1 MGVEQQTILSNDSH
15 DLISW
20 QDTSNKGFSNHKF
33 KLENCLPKYKASNI
47 NYPLFQ
53 KLKDFTY
60 DIDIQEFTDWYSKL
74 DRATK
79 RKITSY
85 NSQELIHFLRKLY
98 SKEILGNNEV
108 KSKNF
113 CDKEQN
119 FEYEKPREEVH
130 DIYSKDNYE
139 EGKVSDENDIETT
152 KETENTEEQNLDK
165 DKFNEKDI
173 LKYIKICSLED
184 VADTLILNIELID
197 LKEYVKYFSKGD
209 SKIKPINI
217 ELKDNEWY
225 YTLPNWDNI
234 QSFLQ
239 IIICTLILLH
249 YEYYLLTNKLYEMP
263 YFNKLKDFFQENDSK
278 LNELIGNKVDTT
290 NEIFSKHNL
299 IFLAEECSY
308 NYIEKYSDEE
318 FKSDKNKFY
327 QFNIKILEELKNNLS
342 EFKTNEEKL
351 KFLFEK
357 VSFYNLK
364 DLKDAKHFFYFEFRK
379 FLLKYNDQNQKLN
392 VFYRNV
398 IYNTEKLK
406 PIKDKYLEKTK
417 TLLKDILNNNEE
429 IIEFGSYF
437 TGLATEFSDIDI
449 LIFYEDC
456 IPEFRYGELL
466 QNDLEIIKD
475 KKNIKNLKIKLIY
488 SKKHNSI
495 PVIKIEYDV
504 SEEIN
509 LNEINFSLKYLDG
522 YEDDL
527 KKIKID
533 ITFTNEEKRVKNT
546 KNVRRIIKQ
555 SLNKYIQLKPV
566 ILYSKIYFKRQG
578 MDSTY
583 EGGINCI
590 SLFCLPRNIL
600 VMYEQN
606 DFPINSFSN
615 LIILLDTSKKFGH
628 YNYLYGIDKDGYDYK
643 LKGLE
648 KQIDKEQKDRRFVIK
663 NPADYSKNI
672 ASGCFETSKII
683 DKFNLLYTH
692 INKGKDIFLPLQ
704 EII

>member
-1 MGVEQQTILSNDSH
+1 MGVDYQTILEKNYHNLKSQEN
-15 DLISW
+15 
-20 QDTSNKGFSNHKF
+20 TSNKGFSNHEF
-33 KLENCLPKYKASNI
+33 NPNNCLLKYKASNI

-53 KLKDFTY
+53 KLKYFTY

-74 DRATK
+74 DGATK

-85 NSQELIHFLRKLY
+85 NSQELINFIHNLY

-113 CDKEQN
+113 CDQEQN
-119 FEYEKPREEVH
+119 FEYGKPREEVY
-130 DIYSKDNYE
+130 DIYNKDNYE
-139 EGKVSDENDIETT
+139 EGKESDENDIETT

-278 LNELIGNKVDTT
+278 LNELIGNKVDAT

-308 NYIEKYSDEE
+308 NYIEKYSNEK
-318 FKSDKNKFY
+318 FKPDKNELY

-364 DLKDAKHFFYFEFRK
+364 DLKDAKHFIYFEFRK
-379 FLLKYNDQNQKLN
+379 FLLKL
-392 VFYRNV
+392 
-398 IYNTEKLK
+398 
-406 PIKDKYLEKTK
+406 
-417 TLLKDILNNNEE
+417 LNNNEE

-449 LIFYEDC
+449 LIVYHGKQKER
-456 IPEFRYGELL
+456 EYGK
-466 QNDLEIIKD
+466 NLEEYLNNIKD
-475 KKNIKNLKIKLIY
+475 KENIKNLEIFPILTAT
-488 SKKHNSI
+488 I
-495 PVIKIEYDV
+495 PIIKIEYDV
-504 SEEIN
+504 SKEIN
-509 LNEINFSLKYLDG
+509 LKEINFSLKYLDG
-522 YEDDL
+522 YEDEL
-527 KKIKID
+527 TKIKMD
-533 ITFTNEEKRVKNT
+533 ITFTKVKKRVKNT
-546 KNVRRIIKQ
+546 KNVGRIIKE
-555 SLNKYIQLKPV
+555 SLIKYKQIKPV
-566 ILYSKIYFKRQG
+566 DLYSKIYFKRQG
-578 MDSTY
+578 MYSTY
-583 EGGINCI
+583 EGGINSI
-590 SLFCLPRNIL
+590 SLFGFPRNIL

-615 LIILLDTSKKFGH
+615 LEILFYVSEKFGH
-628 YNYLYGIDKDGYDYK
+628 YNFLYGIDKDGKDYD
-643 LKGLE
+643 LG
-648 KQIDKEQKDRRFVIK
+648 DKEKNENRIIIK
-663 NPADYSKNI
+663 SPADNSHNI
-672 ASGCFETSKII
+672 AKVCRQTDYIIEKFKIL
-683 DKFNLLYTH
+683 FNH
-692 INKGKDIFLPLQ
+692 INEKEDILLPLQ
-704 EII
+704 KLL

>member
-74 DRATK
+74 DGATK

-85 NSQELIHFLRKLY
+85 NSQELINFIHNLY

-130 DIYSKDNYE
+130 DIYNKDNYE

-152 KETENTEEQNLDK
+152 KETENTEEQNLNK
-165 DKFNEKDI
+165 DKFNEKDV
-173 LKYIKICSLED
+173 LKFIKICSLED
-184 VADTLILNIELID
+184 VKDTLIFNIESND

-225 YTLPNWDNI
+225 FTLPNWDNI

-239 IIICTLILLH
+239 IIACTLILLH
-249 YEYYLLTNKLYEMP
+249 YEYYLLTNELYEMQF
-263 YFNKLKDFFQENDSK
+263 FNKLKKFFQENDSK
-278 LNELIGNKVDTT
+278 LNELIGNKVDAT

-318 FKSDKNKFY
+318 FKPDKNKFY
-327 QFNIKILEELKNNLS
+327 DFNINFLEELKNNLS

-357 VSFYNLK
+357 ISFYSLK
-364 DLKDAKHFFYFEFRK
+364 DLKDAKHFIYFEFRK
-379 FLLKYNDQNQKLN
+379 FLLKFNDQNQKLN

-406 PIKDKYLEKTK
+406 PIKDKYLKKTK
-417 TLLKDILNNNEE
+417 NLLKDILNNNEQ

-437 TGLATEFSDIDI
+437 TGLATEFSDIDL

-456 IPEFRYGELL
+456 IPELRYGELL

-475 KKNIKNLKIKLIY
+475 KKNIKNLKINLIK

-504 SEEIN
+504 SEEKH

-533 ITFTNEEKRVKNT
+533 ITFTNEEKRVENT

-590 SLFCLPRNIL
+590 SLFALPRNIL

-606 DFPINSFSN
+606 DFPVNSFSN

-648 KQIDKEQKDRRFVIK
+648 KQIDKIQKDRRFVIK

-672 ASGCFETSKII
+672 ADGCFETSKIFN
-683 DKFNLLYTH
+683 KFNLLYTD

-704 EII
+704 EKI

>member
-1 MGVEQQTILSNDSH
+1 MQKTILSNDPH

-33 KLENCLPKYKASNI
+33 KLENCLPRYKASNI

-74 DRATK
+74 DGATK

-85 NSQELIHFLRKLY
+85 NSQELINLIRQLY

-108 KSKNF
+108 KIKNY
-113 CDKEQN
+113 CDKEQS
-119 FEYEKPREEVH
+119 FEYGKSREEVP
-130 DIYSKDNYE
+130 DIYNKDNYE

-165 DKFNEKDI
+165 DKFDEKDV
-173 LKYIKICSLED
+173 LKFIKICSLED
-184 VADTLILNIELID
+184 VTDTLIFNIESND

-225 YTLPNWDNI
+225 FTLPNWDNI

-249 YEYYLLTNKLYEMP
+249 YEYYLLTNKLYVMP

-308 NYIEKYSDEE
+308 NYIEKYSNEK
-318 FKSDKNKFY
+318 FKPDKNELY

-364 DLKDAKHFFYFEFRK
+364 DLKDEKHFIYFEFRK

-406 PIKDKYLEKTK
+406 PIKDKYLEYTK
-417 TLLKDILNNNEE
+417 DLLKDKLNKNEK

-449 LIFYEDC
+449 LIYYKDDQDER
-456 IPEFRYGELL
+456 EYGD
-466 QNDLEIIKD
+466 DLNEYLNNIKD
-475 KKNIKNLKIKLIY
+475 KENIKNLEIFPILTATIPIIKIK
-488 SKKHNSI
+488 
-495 PVIKIEYDV
+495 YDV
-504 SEEIN
+504 SKEIN
-509 LNEINFSLKYLDG
+509 LKEINFSLKYLDG

-533 ITFTNEEKRVKNT
+533 ITFTNEEERVKNT
-546 KNVRRIIKQ
+546 KNVGRIIKE
-555 SLNKYIQLKPV
+555 SLIKYKQIKPV
-566 ILYSKIYFKRQG
+566 DLYSKIYFKRQG
-578 MDSTY
+578 MYSTY
-583 EGGINCI
+583 EGGINSI
-590 SLFCLPRNIL
+590 SLYSFPRNIL

-615 LIILLDTSKKFGH
+615 LEILFYVSEKFGH
-628 YNYLYGIDKDGYDYK
+628 YNFLYGIDKDGKDYD
-643 LKGLE
+643 LGEPE
-648 KQIDKEQKDRRFVIK
+648 KSENRIIIK
-663 NPADYSKNI
+663 SPADNSYNI
-672 ASGCFETSKII
+672 AKVCRQTDYII
-683 DKFNLLYTH
+683 EKFNLLYTH

>member
-1 MGVEQQTILSNDSH
+1 MGVDYQTILEKNSYNLKS
-15 DLISW
+15 
-20 QDTSNKGFSNHKF
+20 QENTSNKGFPNHGF
-33 KLENCLPKYKASNI
+33 NPDNCFLKYKASNI

-53 KLKDFTY
+53 KLNDFTY
-60 DIDIQEFTDWYSKL
+60 DIDIQEFLDWYSNL
-74 DRATK
+74 DGATK
-79 RKITSY
+79 RKTASY
-85 NSQELIHFLRKLY
+85 NCQELINFVRRLY
-98 SKEILGNNEV
+98 SKEILGNNKV
-108 KSKNF
+108 KIKNY
-113 CDKEQN
+113 CDKEHS
-119 FEYEKPREEVH
+119 FEYGKSREEVP
-130 DIYSKDNYE
+130 DIYNKDNYE

-165 DKFNEKDI
+165 DKFDEKDV
-173 LKYIKICSLED
+173 LKFIKICSLED
-184 VADTLILNIELID
+184 VTDTLIFNIESND

-225 YTLPNWDNI
+225 FTLPNWDNL

-239 IIICTLILLH
+239 IIICTLIILH
-249 YEYYLLTNKLYEMP
+249 YEYYLLTNELYEMQF
-263 YFNKLKDFFQENDSK
+263 FNKLKEFFQENDSK

-327 QFNIKILEELKNNLS
+327 QFIINILEELKNNLS

-357 VSFYNLK
+357 VSFYSLK
-364 DLKDAKHFFYFEFRK
+364 DLKDAKHFIYFEFRK

-406 PIKDKYLEKTK
+406 PIKDKYLEFTK
-417 TLLKDILNNNEE
+417 DLLKDKLNKNEK

-449 LIFYEDC
+449 LIVYNGKQKER
-456 IPEFRYGELL
+456 EYGDNLKEYL
-466 QNDLEIIKD
+466 NKIKKD
-475 KKNIKNLKIKLIY
+475 KNIKNLEIYPFLDATIPIIKIK
-488 SKKHNSI
+488 
-495 PVIKIEYDV
+495 YDV
-504 SEEIN
+504 SKEIN
-509 LNEINFSLKYLDG
+509 LKEINFSLKYLDG

-533 ITFTNEEKRVKNT
+533 ITFTNEEERVKNT
-546 KNVRRIIKQ
+546 KNVGRIIKE
-555 SLNKYIQLKPV
+555 SLIKYKQIKPV
-566 ILYSKIYFKRQG
+566 DLYYKIYFKRQG
-578 MDSTY
+578 MYSTY
-583 EGGINCI
+583 EGGINSI
-590 SLFCLPRNIL
+590 SLFAFPRNIL

-615 LIILLDTSKKFGH
+615 LEILFYVSEKFGH
-628 YNYLYGIDKDGYDYK
+628 YNFLYGIDKDGKDYD
-643 LKGLE
+643 LG
-648 KQIDKEQKDRRFVIK
+648 DKEKNENRIIIK
-663 NPADYSKNI
+663 SPADNSHNI
-672 ASGCFETSKII
+672 AKVCRQTDYIIEKFKIL
-683 DKFNLLYTH
+683 FNH
-692 INKGKDIFLPLQ
+692 MNEKEDILLPLQ
-704 EII
+704 KRL

>member
-1 MGVEQQTILSNDSH
+1 MQQTILSNDPH
-15 DLISW
+15 DLISR
-20 QDTSNKGFSNHKF
+20 QDTSNKGFPNHEF
-33 KLENCLPKYKASNI
+33 NPDNCLLKYKASNI

-53 KLKDFTY
+53 KLKYFTY

-85 NSQELIHFLRKLY
+85 NSQELIHFIRKLY

-113 CDKEQN
+113 CDQEQN
-119 FEYEKPREEVH
+119 FEYGKPREEVH
-130 DIYSKDNYE
+130 DIYNKDNYE
-139 EGKVSDENDIETT
+139 EGKESDENDIETT

-249 YEYYLLTNKLYEMP
+249 YEYYLLTNKLYVMP

-290 NEIFSKHNL
+290 NEILSKHNL

-308 NYIEKYSDEE
+308 NYIEKYFNEKFKPDKDEL
-318 FKSDKNKFY
+318 Y
-327 QFNIKILEELKNNLS
+327 QFNIKILEKLKNNLS

-357 VSFYNLK
+357 ISFYNLK
-364 DLKDAKHFFYFEFRK
+364 DLKDAKHFIYYEFRK

-406 PIKDKYLEKTK
+406 PIKDKYLEYTK
-417 TLLKDILNNNEE
+417 DLLKDKLNKNEK

-449 LIFYEDC
+449 LIVYNGKQKER
-456 IPEFRYGELL
+456 EYGDNLKEYL
-466 QNDLEIIKD
+466 NKIKKD
-475 KKNIKNLKIKLIY
+475 KNIKNLEIYPFLDATIPIIKIK
-488 SKKHNSI
+488 
-495 PVIKIEYDV
+495 YDV
-504 SEEIN
+504 SKEIN
-509 LNEINFSLKYLDG
+509 LKEINFSLKYLDG
-522 YEDDL
+522 KEDEL
-527 KKIKID
+527 TKIKID
-533 ITFTNEEKRVKNT
+533 ITFTKVKKRVKNT
-546 KNVRRIIKQ
+546 KKVGRIIKE
-555 SLNKYIQLKPV
+555 SLLKYKQLKPV

-578 MDSTY
+578 MYSTY

-590 SLFCLPRNIL
+590 SLYGFPRNIL
-600 VMYEQN
+600 VMYEKE

-615 LIILLDTSKKFGH
+615 LDILFYVSEKFGH
-628 YNYLYGIDKDGYDYK
+628 YNYLYGIDKDGYDYT
-643 LKGLE
+643 LE
-648 KQIDKEQKDRRFVIK
+648 DEEIQIYKEQKDLRFVIK

-672 ASGCFETSKII
+672 ASGCYNTCKII
-683 DKFNLLYTH
+683 KKLNLLYTH

>member
-1 MGVEQQTILSNDSH
+1 MGVDYQNILEKNSYNLKS
-15 DLISW
+15 
-20 QDTSNKGFSNHKF
+20 QENTSNKGFSNHEF
-33 KLENCLPKYKASNI
+33 NPDNFLLKYKASNI

-53 KLKDFTY
+53 KLKYFTY

-74 DRATK
+74 DGATK

-85 NSQELIHFLRKLY
+85 NSQELINLIRQLY
-98 SKEILGNNEV
+98 SKEILGNNKV

-113 CDKEQN
+113 CDQEPN
-119 FEYEKPREEVH
+119 IEYGKPREEVH

-152 KETENTEEQNLDK
+152 KETENTEEQNFDK

-398 IYNTEKLK
+398 INNTEKLK

-417 TLLKDILNNNEE
+417 DLLKDKLNNNEE

-449 LIFYEDC
+449 LIYYKDDKDER
-456 IPEFRYGELL
+456 EYGD
-466 QNDLEIIKD
+466 DLNEYLNNIKD
-475 KKNIKNLKIKLIY
+475 KENIKNLEIY
-488 SKKHNSI
+488 PFLDATI
-495 PVIKIEYDV
+495 PIIKIEYDV
-504 SEEIN
+504 SKEIN
-509 LNEINFSLKYLDG
+509 LKEINFSLKYLDG
-522 YEDDL
+522 YEDEL
-527 KKIKID
+527 TKIKMD
-533 ITFTNEEKRVKNT
+533 ITFTKVKKRVKNT
-546 KNVRRIIKQ
+546 KNVGRIIKE
-555 SLNKYIQLKPV
+555 SLIKYKQIKPV
-566 ILYSKIYFKRQG
+566 DLYSKIYFKRQG
-578 MDSTY
+578 MYSTY
-583 EGGINCI
+583 EGGINSI
-590 SLFCLPRNIL
+590 SLYSFPRNIL

-615 LIILLDTSKKFGH
+615 LEILFYVSEKFGH
-628 YNYLYGIDKDGYDYK
+628 YNFLYGIDKDGKDYD
-643 LKGLE
+643 LG
-648 KQIDKEQKDRRFVIK
+648 DKEKNENRIIIK
-663 NPADYSKNI
+663 SPADNSHNI
-672 ASGCFETSKII
+672 AKVCRQTDYIIEKFKIL
-683 DKFNLLYTH
+683 FNH
-692 INKGKDIFLPLQ
+692 INEKEDILLPLQ
-704 EII
+704 KLL

>member
-85 NSQELIHFLRKLY
+85 NSQELINFIHNLY

-278 LNELIGNKVDTT
+278 LNELIGNKVDAT

-364 DLKDAKHFFYFEFRK
+364 DLKDAKHFIYFEFRK

-417 TLLKDILNNNEE
+417 TLLKDKLNKNEK

-449 LIFYEDC
+449 LIVYHGKQKER
-456 IPEFRYGELL
+456 EYGD
-466 QNDLEIIKD
+466 DLEEYLNNIKD
-475 KKNIKNLKIKLIY
+475 KENIKNLKIFPILTAT
-488 SKKHNSI
+488 I
-495 PVIKIEYDV
+495 PIIKIEYDV
-504 SEEIN
+504 SKEIN
-509 LNEINFSLKYLDG
+509 LKEINFSLKYLDG

-533 ITFTNEEKRVKNT
+533 ITFTNEEERVKNT
-546 KNVRRIIKQ
+546 KNVGRIIKE
-555 SLNKYIQLKPV
+555 SLIKYKQIKPV
-566 ILYSKIYFKRQG
+566 DLYSKIYFKRQG
-578 MDSTY
+578 MYSTY
-583 EGGINCI
+583 EGGINSI
-590 SLFCLPRNIL
+590 SLYSFPRNIL

-615 LIILLDTSKKFGH
+615 LEILFYVSEKFGH
-628 YNYLYGIDKDGYDYK
+628 YNYLYGIDKDGCDYT
-643 LKGLE
+643 LE
-648 KQIDKEQKDRRFVIK
+648 DEEIQIYKEQKDRRFVIK
-663 NPADYSKNI
+663 SPADNSHNI
-672 ASGCFETSKII
+672 AKVCRQTNYIIEKFKIL
-683 DKFNLLYTH
+683 FNH
-692 INKGKDIFLPLQ
+692 INEKEDILLPLQ
-704 EII
+704 KLL

>member
-1 MGVEQQTILSNDSH
+1 M
-15 DLISW
+15 
-20 QDTSNKGFSNHKF
+20 
-33 KLENCLPKYKASNI
+33 
-47 NYPLFQ
+47 
-53 KLKDFTY
+53 
-60 DIDIQEFTDWYSKL
+60 
-74 DRATK
+74 
-79 RKITSY
+79 
-85 NSQELIHFLRKLY
+85 
-98 SKEILGNNEV
+98 
-108 KSKNF
+108 
-113 CDKEQN
+113 
-119 FEYEKPREEVH
+119 
-130 DIYSKDNYE
+130 
-139 EGKVSDENDIETT
+139 
-152 KETENTEEQNLDK
+152 
-165 DKFNEKDI
+165 
-173 LKYIKICSLED
+173 ED

-249 YEYYLLTNKLYEMP
+249 YEYYLLTNKLYVMP

-278 LNELIGNKVDTT
+278 LNELIGNKVDKVDTT

-299 IFLAEECSY
+299 IFLAKECSY
-308 NYIEKYSDEE
+308 NFIEKYSNEK
-318 FKSDKNKFY
+318 FKQVKNKLY
-327 QFNIKILEELKNNLS
+327 HFNIKILKKLKNNLS

-357 VSFYNLK
+357 VSFYSLK
-364 DLKDAKHFFYFEFRK
+364 DLKDAKHFIYFEFRK

-392 VFYRNV
+392 EFYRNV

-406 PIKDKYLEKTK
+406 PLKDKYLEKTK
-417 TLLKDILNNNEE
+417 TLLKDILKNNEE

-456 IPEFRYGELL
+456 KPEFRYGELL

-533 ITFTNEEKRVKNT
+533 ITFTNEEK
-546 KNVRRIIKQ
+546 
-555 SLNKYIQLKPV
+555 
-566 ILYSKIYFKRQG
+566 
-578 MDSTY
+578 
-583 EGGINCI
+583 
-590 SLFCLPRNIL
+590 
-600 VMYEQN
+600 
-606 DFPINSFSN
+606 
-615 LIILLDTSKKFGH
+615 
-628 YNYLYGIDKDGYDYK
+628 K
-643 LKGLE
+643 LKIQKMLE
-648 KQIDKEQKDRRFVIK
+648 E
-663 NPADYSKNI
+663 
-672 ASGCFETSKII
+672 
-683 DKFNLLYTH
+683 L
-692 INKGKDIFLPLQ
+692 
-704 EII
+704 

>member
-74 DRATK
+74 DGATK

-85 NSQELIHFLRKLY
+85 NSQELINFIHNLY

-113 CDKEQN
+113 CDQEQN
-119 FEYEKPREEVH
+119 FEYGKPREEVH
-130 DIYSKDNYE
+130 DIYNKDNYE

-152 KETENTEEQNLDK
+152 KETENTEEQNLNK
-165 DKFNEKDI
+165 DKYNEKDV
-173 LKYIKICSLED
+173 LKFIKICSLED
-184 VADTLILNIELID
+184 VKDTLIFNIESND

-225 YTLPNWDNI
+225 FTLPNWDNL

-239 IIICTLILLH
+239 IIICTLIILH
-249 YEYYLLTNKLYEMP
+249 YEYYLLTNELYEMQF
-263 YFNKLKDFFQENDSK
+263 FNKLKEFFQENDSK

-299 IFLAEECSY
+299 IFLAKECSY
-308 NYIEKYSDEE
+308 NFIEKYSNEK
-318 FKSDKNKFY
+318 FKQVKNKLY
-327 QFNIKILEELKNNLS
+327 HFNIKILGELKNNLS

-357 VSFYNLK
+357 VSFYSLK
-364 DLKDAKHFFYFEFRK
+364 DLKDAKHFIYFEFRK

-392 VFYRNV
+392 EFYRNV

-449 LIFYEDC
+449 LIYYKDDQDER
-456 IPEFRYGELL
+456 EYGD
-466 QNDLEIIKD
+466 DLNEYLNNIKD
-475 KKNIKNLKIKLIY
+475 KENIKNLEIFPILTAT
-488 SKKHNSI
+488 I
-495 PVIKIEYDV
+495 PIIKIEYDV
-504 SEEIN
+504 SKEIN
-509 LNEINFSLKYLDG
+509 LKEINFSLKYLDG

-533 ITFTNEEKRVKNT
+533 ITFTNEEERVKNT
-546 KNVRRIIKQ
+546 KNVGRIIKE
-555 SLNKYIQLKPV
+555 SLIKYKQIKPV
-566 ILYSKIYFKRQG
+566 DLYYKIYFKRQG
-578 MDSTY
+578 MYSTY
-583 EGGINCI
+583 EGGINSI
-590 SLFCLPRNIL
+590 SLYSFPRNIL

-615 LIILLDTSKKFGH
+615 LEILFYVSEKFGH
-628 YNYLYGIDKDGYDYK
+628 YNFLYGIDKDGKDYD
-643 LKGLE
+643 LG
-648 KQIDKEQKDRRFVIK
+648 DKEKNENRIIIK
-663 NPADYSKNI
+663 SPADNSHNI
-672 ASGCFETSKII
+672 AKVCRQTNYIIEKFKIL
-683 DKFNLLYTH
+683 FNH
-692 INKGKDIFLPLQ
+692 MNEKEDILLPLQ
-704 EII
+704 KRL

>member
-1 MGVEQQTILSNDSH
+1 MQ
-15 DLISW
+15 
-20 QDTSNKGFSNHKF
+20 F
-33 KLENCLPKYKASNI
+33 
-47 NYPLFQ
+47 
-53 KLKDFTY
+53 
-60 DIDIQEFTDWYSKL
+60 
-74 DRATK
+74 
-79 RKITSY
+79 
-85 NSQELIHFLRKLY
+85 
-98 SKEILGNNEV
+98 
-108 KSKNF
+108 
-113 CDKEQN
+113 
-119 FEYEKPREEVH
+119 
-130 DIYSKDNYE
+130 
-139 EGKVSDENDIETT
+139 
-152 KETENTEEQNLDK
+152 
-165 DKFNEKDI
+165 
-173 LKYIKICSLED
+173 
-184 VADTLILNIELID
+184 
-197 LKEYVKYFSKGD
+197 
-209 SKIKPINI
+209 
-217 ELKDNEWY
+217 
-225 YTLPNWDNI
+225 
-234 QSFLQ
+234 
-239 IIICTLILLH
+239 
-249 YEYYLLTNKLYEMP
+249 
-263 YFNKLKDFFQENDSK
+263 FNKLKEFFQENDSK

-290 NEIFSKHNL
+290 NEILSKHNL

-308 NYIEKYSDEE
+308 NYIEKYSNEKFKPDKDEL
-318 FKSDKNKFY
+318 Y
-327 QFNIKILEELKNNLS
+327 QFNIKILEKLKNNLS

-357 VSFYNLK
+357 ISFYNLK
-364 DLKDAKHFFYFEFRK
+364 DLKDAKHFIYFEFRK

-406 PIKDKYLEKTK
+406 PIKDKYLEYTK
-417 TLLKDILNNNEE
+417 DLLKDKLNKNEK

-449 LIFYEDC
+449 LIYYKDDQDER
-456 IPEFRYGELL
+456 EYGD
-466 QNDLEIIKD
+466 DLNEYLNNIKD
-475 KKNIKNLKIKLIY
+475 KENIKNLEIFPILTATIPIIKIK
-488 SKKHNSI
+488 
-495 PVIKIEYDV
+495 YDV
-504 SEEIN
+504 SKEIN
-509 LNEINFSLKYLDG
+509 LKEINFSLKYLDG

-533 ITFTNEEKRVKNT
+533 ITFTNEEKRVENT

-590 SLFCLPRNIL
+590 SLFALPRNIL

-606 DFPINSFSN
+606 DFPVNSFSN

>member
-1 MGVEQQTILSNDSH
+1 MQKTILSNDPH

-20 QDTSNKGFSNHKF
+20 EDTSNKGFPNHEF
-33 KLENCLPKYKASNI
+33 NPDNCLLKYKASNI

-74 DRATK
+74 DGATK

-85 NSQELIHFLRKLY
+85 NSQELINFIHNLY

-113 CDKEQN
+113 CDQEQN
-119 FEYEKPREEVH
+119 FEYGKPREEVH

-139 EGKVSDENDIETT
+139 EGKESDENDIETT

-165 DKFNEKDI
+165 DKFNEKDV
-173 LKYIKICSLED
+173 LKFIKICSLED
-184 VADTLILNIELID
+184 VTDTLIFNIESND

-225 YTLPNWDNI
+225 FTLPNWDNI

-278 LNELIGNKVDTT
+278 LNELIGNKVNAT

-318 FKSDKNKFY
+318 FKPDKNKFY
-327 QFNIKILEELKNNLS
+327 DFNINFLEELKNNLS

-364 DLKDAKHFFYFEFRK
+364 DLKDEKHFFYFEFRK

-406 PIKDKYLEKTK
+406 PIKDKYLKKTK
-417 TLLKDILNNNEE
+417 NLLKDILNNNEQ

-449 LIFYEDC
+449 LIVYHGKQKER
-456 IPEFRYGELL
+456 EYGK
-466 QNDLEIIKD
+466 NLEEYLNNIKD
-475 KKNIKNLKIKLIY
+475 KENIKNLEIFPILTAT
-488 SKKHNSI
+488 I
-495 PVIKIEYDV
+495 PIIKIEYDV
-504 SEEIN
+504 SKEIN
-509 LNEINFSLKYLDG
+509 LKEINFSLKYLDG

-533 ITFTNEEKRVKNT
+533 ITFTNEEKRVENT

-615 LIILLDTSKKFGH
+615 LEILFYVSEKFGH
-628 YNYLYGIDKDGYDYK
+628 YNFLYGIDKDGKDYD
-643 LKGLE
+643 LG
-648 KQIDKEQKDRRFVIK
+648 DKEKNENRIIIK
-663 NPADYSKNI
+663 SPADNSHNI
-672 ASGCFETSKII
+672 AKVCRQTDYIIEKFKIL
-683 DKFNLLYTH
+683 FNH
-692 INKGKDIFLPLQ
+692 INEKEDILLPLQ
-704 EII
+704 KLL